1 MLEIHVD
8 LGGEDLPPLTRG
20 QISRLTRS
28 VAARVRKEV
37 IKATPR
43 GDRPLDPRQS
53 KRTRDSW
60 TPVRKDAGGYS
71 FSNPLIQTLSLEHG
85 SKIGERPWPQAKA
98 RTVYNKG
105 RVYSS
110 QAPFGITA
118 KANVEEVA
126 SKIATELLD
135 LLVKGKSLASR

>member
-1 MLEIHVD
+1 MLEINVGV
-8 LGGEDLPPLTRG
+8 GGGDLPPLTKG

-43 GDRPLDPRQS
+43 GDRPLDPRQA

-60 TPVRKDAGGYS
+60 TPVRKDEGGYS
-71 FSNPLIQTLSLEHG
+71 FSNPLIQSWFLEHG
-85 SKIGERPWPQAKA
+85 SKIGSRPWPKAKA

-110 QAPFGITA
+110 QAPSGITA

-126 SKIATELLD
+126 SAIASELLD
-135 LLVKGKSLASR
+135 LLMKGKSLAAR